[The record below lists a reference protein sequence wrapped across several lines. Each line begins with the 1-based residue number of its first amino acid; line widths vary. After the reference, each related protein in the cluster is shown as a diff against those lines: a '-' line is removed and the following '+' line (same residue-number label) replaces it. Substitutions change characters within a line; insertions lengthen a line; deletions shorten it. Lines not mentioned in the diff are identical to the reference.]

1 MFLNGDVKEIFM
13 NILVICE
20 TFSKTGPTSM
30 CLLSV
35 VNEAV
40 KRGHRCRVVSAAG
53 VVFDSKVSLE
63 YKNSSDL
70 ETKNEKKGL
79 LSRLK
84 RIITPFL
91 RYFTWPDDPFS
102 DLDFFYHAVA
112 KEIDADRPDI
122 VICSVGS
129 LHNICI
135 SNRIKDKHPDI
146 KCVPYFLDSILG
158 GAKLRIMPK
167 SLHNKRAVRYEE
179 RYLKNADS
187 IVMMKYVE
195 EKYRS
200 LAQLPSYFSKIKF
213 LDLPLYN
220 PENHSVVTEHKHFGP
235 NAINMFFAGSMPKNI
250 RDPRFVLSVF
260 QRVKRPDL
268 NLYIAGTSYYQE
280 DLDSLAKNDSR
291 VHLLGVTPH
300 ETVLEMMNEADIL
313 LSIGN
318 NLDCMI
324 PCKIFEYMS
333 TGKPI
338 LATYKR
344 ETDPSIEYFSFYK
357 NSLLLDEKTDLE
369 DASKQIESFLMCVKE
384 NKKKEL
390 VDALYNNTPAA
401 FCEYVETI

>member
-1 MFLNGDVKEIFM
+1 MD
-13 NILVICE
+13 ILVVCE

-30 CLLSV
+30 CLMSV
-35 VNEAV
+35 VNEMV
-40 KRGHRCRVVSAAG
+40 KRGHRCRVISVLG
-53 VVFDSKVSLE
+53 VVYDSNVSLE

-70 ETKNEKKGL
+70 DTRGVNNGFL
-79 LSRLK
+79 TRIMG
-84 RIITPFL
+84 IITPFM
-91 RYFTWPDDPFS
+91 RYCTWPDEPFS
-102 DLDFFYHAVA
+102 NLDSFYHSIA
-112 KEIDADRPDI
+112 KEMKSDRPDV

-135 SNRIKDKHPDI
+135 GSRIKENYPNI
-146 KCVPYFLDSILG
+146 KYVPYFLDSILG
-158 GAKLRIMPK
+158 GAKLRIMPNW
-167 SLHNKRAVRYEE
+167 LHNKKAVRYEE
-179 RYLKNADS
+179 KYLKNADS

-195 EKYRS
+195 SKYRLLS
-200 LAQLPSYFSKIKF
+200 HLPTYFSKIKF

-220 PENHSVVTEHKHFGP
+220 PSNITLVADHKHFAP

-250 RDPRFVLSVF
+250 RNPRFVLSVF
-260 QRVKRPDL
+260 QNVKRLDL

-280 DLDSLAKNDSR
+280 DLENLAKNDKR

-300 ETVLEMMNEADIL
+300 EQVLEMMNEADIL

-344 ETDPSIEYFSFYK
+344 ETDPSIGYFNTYE

-369 DASKQIESFLMCVKE
+369 DASKCIESFLKGVKE
-384 NKKKEL
+384 SSKQER

-401 FCEYVETI
+401 FCEFVETI

>member
-1 MFLNGDVKEIFM
+1 M
-13 NILVICE
+13 NILVVCE
-20 TFSKTGPTSM
+20 SFTKTLPTSL
-30 CLLSV
+30 CLVSV

-40 KRGHRCRVVSAAG
+40 KRGHRCRVVSAVG

-70 ETKNEKKGL
+70 EVKNVRRGVLTRFKG
-79 LSRLK
+79 
-84 RIITPFL
+84 IITPFW
-91 RYFTWPDDPFS
+91 RYCTWPDEPFS
-102 DLDFFYHAVA
+102 DLDTYYHTIES
-112 KEIDADRPDI
+112 EIDADRPDI

-129 LHNICI
+129 LHNIRI
-135 SNRIKDKHPDI
+135 GSRIKDNYPVI
-146 KCVPYFLDSILG
+146 KYVPYFLDSILG
-158 GAKLRIMPK
+158 GARLRIMPK

-187 IVMMKYVE
+187 IVIMKYVE

-200 LAQLPSYFSKIKF
+200 LAQLPSYFRKIKF

-220 PENHSVVTEHKHFGP
+220 PENHSVVAEHKYFAS

-250 RDPRFVLSVF
+250 RDPRFILSVF

-268 NLYIAGTSYYQE
+268 HLYIAGTSYYK
-280 DLDSLAKNDSR
+280 DALDDLAKNDAR
-291 VHLLGVTPH
+291 VHLLGVIPH
-300 ETVLEMMNEADIL
+300 EQVLEMMNEADIL

-333 TGKPI
+333 TEKPI

-344 ETDPSIEYFSFYK
+344 DTDPSIEYFGYYK
-357 NSLLLDEKTDLE
+357 NSLLLDEKTDLDE
-369 DASKQIESFLMCVKE
+369 ASKQIESFLKHVNE
-384 NKKKEL
+384 NNNLEHI
-390 VDALYNNTPAA
+390 DALYNNTPTA
-401 FCEYVETI
+401 FWEHIETL